1 MSSHG
6 VVEKCYI
13 AMAARD
19 GTEPVSDEIAEPEL
33 SRQVQKLYCTWIID
47 GIPPWQASGTSWWS
61 EGPWAFWVKHR

>member
-1 MSSHG
+1 
-6 VVEKCYI
+6 
-13 AMAARD
+13 MAARD

-61 EGPWAFWVKHR
+61 